1 MDLSPFN
8 MNTHNKLQFLII
20 TFFTSIVITS
30 AQNVVYVYGDVS
42 ADGDVPSGNKPAFH
56 QMRLNDTGRYGMSQF
71 KAAIEET
78 GLTITEVYDA
88 ETEFNNTFLKNID
101 VLILASN
108 QKTFSKEEASNI
120 KSWVANGGGL
130 VAWSDSA
137 FGGHYK
143 HVGLDNTAG
152 RDSNNLI
159 TEPFGMYFLT
169 DNGGGNYL
177 IKDYTEDHF
186 INNYN
191 KNGGVIFRGEGVS
204 FVRTSAPAKVLAKAQ
219 SNGLGGKLKV
229 NKIDGEIN
237 LETDATLAIA
247 HFKEGRILGLF
258 DRNMFWNAGD
268 GTQLSHSNN
277 REFTQRIMLW
287 AARKENNDLIKKEST
302 QNKGTNLPPVVSV
315 KHQLSKNGK
324 TLHLTAE
331 IIDDDSDNIYPE
343 ITWEMKKGPEIA
355 IFENNN
361 PNTKTPVI
369 TLPKKGTYVFRA
381 IVTDGE
387 FKISETVKT
396 ESNQ

>member
-1 MDLSPFN
+1 MQNFLKPYFFAIIFCSSLSIN
-8 MNTHNKLQFLII
+8 Y
-20 TFFTSIVITS
+20 

-42 ADGDVPSGNKPAFH
+42 ADGDIPSGNKPAFH

-71 KAAIEET
+71 KSAIEET
-78 GLTITEVYDA
+78 GLSIREVYDA
-88 ETEFNNTFLKNID
+88 ETVLNETFLQTVD

-108 QKTFSKEEASNI
+108 QKTFSKEEVSNVI
-120 KSWVANGGGL
+120 NWVANGGGL
-130 VAWSDSA
+130 VVWSDSA

-152 RDSNNLI
+152 RDSDNLI
-159 TEPFGMYFLT
+159 AESFGMHFLT

-191 KNGGVIFRGEGVS
+191 KKGGVMFRGEGVS
-204 FVRTSAPAKVLAKAQ
+204 FIRVSPPAKILAYAQ

-229 NKIDGEIN
+229 NKIDGEFN
-237 LETDATLAIA
+237 PETDVALAVT
-247 HFKEGRILGLF
+247 HFKKGRVLGLF

-268 GTQLSHSNN
+268 GTQLSHSDN

-287 AARKENNDLIKKEST
+287 AAGMENKALIKSKT
-302 QNKGTNLPPVVSV
+302 IKNKGTNLPPALTV
-315 KHQLSKNGK
+315 KHQLSKDRK
-324 TLHLTAE
+324 TLHFTAE
-331 IIDDDSDNIYPE
+331 IIDDDTDNMHPE
-343 ITWEMKKGPEIA
+343 ITWTMKKGPQPV

-369 TLPKKGTYVFRA
+369 TLTQKGTYEFRA

-387 FKISETVKT
+387 FKISETVKIKT
-396 ESNQ
+396 D